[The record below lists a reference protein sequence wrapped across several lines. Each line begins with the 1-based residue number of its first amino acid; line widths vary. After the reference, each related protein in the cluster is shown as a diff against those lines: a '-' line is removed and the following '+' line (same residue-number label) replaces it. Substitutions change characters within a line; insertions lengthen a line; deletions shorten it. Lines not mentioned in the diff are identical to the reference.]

1 MLERCGTAEVPDAN
15 LPQFENEAS
24 EINDQPPPNM
34 KDYYTPS
41 MVVQNED
48 EESGVGNHV
57 RMTSESD
64 GIFKVRK
71 AAEADD

>member
-1 MLERCGTAEVPDAN
+1 
-15 LPQFENEAS
+15 
-24 EINDQPPPNM
+24 M

-48 EESGVGNHV
+48 EEGGVGNHV

>member
-1 MLERCGTAEVPDAN
+1 
-15 LPQFENEAS
+15 
-24 EINDQPPPNM
+24 M